1 MQYEHQVVIAT
12 PVSRVF
18 AYMDDVAREQEWQ
31 PGIIEAHKTPPG
43 QTVVGTE
50 KRYVSEFMGRRIEN
64 TYSTTCFELNQR
76 VVYETT
82 PGSVLQAK
90 VELRFKQVKS
100 GAEVTMSVKG
110 KPTGPLRFIPKSVL
124 EGVFR
129 KELESSL
136 SLLKKQ
142 LEGDL

>member
-1 MQYEHQVVIAT
+1 MRYQHQVVIAT
-12 PVSRVF
+12 PVSLVF
-18 AYMDDVAREQEWQ
+18 AYMDDVTREREWQ
-31 PGIIEAHKTPPG
+31 PGIIEAHKEPPG
-43 QTVVGTE
+43 ETGVGTR

-64 TYSTTCFELNQR
+64 TYVTTRFEPNRR

-82 PGSVLQAK
+82 PDSVLQAE
-90 VELRFKQVKS
+90 VELRFEQTGGGTK
-100 GAEVTMSVKG
+100 VTMAVRG
-110 KPTGPLRFIPKSVL
+110 KATGPLRFIPKSVL

-142 LEGDL
+142 LEKGD